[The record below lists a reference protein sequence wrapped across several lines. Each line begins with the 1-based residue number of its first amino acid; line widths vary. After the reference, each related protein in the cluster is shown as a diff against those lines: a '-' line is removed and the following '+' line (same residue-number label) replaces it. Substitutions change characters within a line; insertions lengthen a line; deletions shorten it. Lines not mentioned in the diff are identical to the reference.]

1 MKNKFITILI
11 CSFLAITP
19 VYGAGSG
26 GSDSGGSDSGGNE
39 AGKLNKYRT
48 AVNFINSGKK
58 LEKKGKIEKA
68 KKKYKK
74 AFDRLVEANKSKPSN
89 PDILNYLGFT
99 SRKLGNF
106 EDAEVY
112 YKLGLDIDPMHNGI
126 NEYLG
131 ELYFNTDRIE
141 LAKER
146 LNILKSCNCE
156 EYQELKEIIEGTK
169 ESKY

>member
-1 MKNKFITILI
+1 MKKKLITILI
-11 CSFLAITP
+11 CSFFAITS

-26 GSDSGGSDSGGNE
+26 DSGGSDSGGGNE

-48 AVNFINSGKK
+48 AVNLINSAKK

-74 AFDRLVEANKSKPSN
+74 AYDRLVEANESKPSN

-112 YKLGLDIDPMHNGI
+112 YKLGLDVDPLHNGI

-131 ELYFNTDRIE
+131 ELYFNTNRME
-141 LAKER
+141 LAQGR
-146 LNILKSCNCE
+146 LDILKDCNCE

-169 ESKY
+169 KSKY

>member
-19 VYGAGSG
+19 AYGAGSG

-68 KKKYKK
+68 KKNIKK
-74 AFDRLVEANKSKPSN
+74 LM
-89 PDILNYLGFT
+89 
-99 SRKLGNF
+99 
-106 EDAEVY
+106 
-112 YKLGLDIDPMHNGI
+112 ID
-126 NEYLG
+126 
-131 ELYFNTDRIE
+131 
-141 LAKER
+141 
-146 LNILKSCNCE
+146 
-156 EYQELKEIIEGTK
+156 
-169 ESKY
+169 